1 MTHHDTSSPDF
12 GTGHKKLSIYTLG
25 MVICVVLTII
35 AFYAV
40 MSELFPR
47 IITIAIIF
55 AAAVTQFLVQI
66 IFFLRLNVR
75 TEQGVVNVFAFIYT
89 LVILLCIVAGSLWIM
104 ANMNYYMMN

>member
-12 GTGHKKLSIYTLG
+12 GTGHKNLKVYSIG
-25 MVICVVLTII
+25 MAICVVLTII
-35 AFYAV
+35 AFHAV
-40 MSELFPR
+40 MSGMFSR
-47 IITIAIIF
+47 ILTIAIIF
-55 AAAVTQFLVQI
+55 TSAVTQFLVQI
-66 IFFLRLNVR
+66 ICFLRLNVR

>member
-1 MTHHDTSSPDF
+1 MSHHDASPDF
-12 GTGHKKLSIYTLG
+12 GTSHKKLSIYSIG

-40 MSELFPR
+40 MSEMFTR
-47 IITIAIIF
+47 IQTIAIIF
-55 AAAVTQFLVQI
+55 SAAVAQFLIQI
-66 IFFLRLNVR
+66 IFFLRLNVK